1 MNGLTASQRDKLS
14 RVFRQFDGNGDGTI
28 SLKEFK
34 IACRRFNPNI
44 SPHEVEMLAAEVK
57 LPHQPALRPD

>member
-1 MNGLTASQRDKLS
+1 MNGLTPSQRDKLS

-44 SPHEVEMLAAEVK
+44 SPHEVEMLAAEVE
-57 LPHQPALRPD
+57 LPHQPALGPD